1 MSMIRIAPLLLLGSL
16 ATPVAAAAPVAPRAV
31 VEATLAAI
39 NRHDATALA
48 SYYADDA
55 VIIASDSCAP
65 SKGPEAVRTG
75 HEALIKAMPDL
86 SVEATDW
93 VVEGEHVAIL
103 FTARSKALGPTGAT
117 TLADFFTVRN
127 GKIVR
132 DVTIFNPGQPC
143 R

>member
-1 MSMIRIAPLLLLGSL
+1 MIRLLPTLLLSSVAAPLSAEP
-16 ATPVAAAAPVAPRAV
+16 ATTPRAV

-39 NRHDATALA
+39 NRHDAAALA
-48 SYYADDA
+48 SYYAEDA

-65 SKGPEAVRTG
+65 SKGPEAVRVG
-75 HEALIKAMPDL
+75 HEALIKAIPDL

-103 FTARSKALGPTGAT
+103 FTAHGKALGPTGT
-117 TLADFFTVRN
+117 MTLADFFTVKN